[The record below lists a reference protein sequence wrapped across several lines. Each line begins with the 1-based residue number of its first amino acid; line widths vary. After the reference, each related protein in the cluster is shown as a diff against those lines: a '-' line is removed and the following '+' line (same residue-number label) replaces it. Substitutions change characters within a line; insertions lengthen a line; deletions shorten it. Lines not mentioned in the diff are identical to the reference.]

1 MARQRGG
8 ALIAFLRGKIQDV
21 QADHL
26 IIDVG
31 GVGYE
36 LLCPINVIGEFVGRR
51 GQAAEFWISTQV
63 REDAITLF
71 GFSTP
76 AQKQLFTT
84 FLKVNGVGPK
94 MALNILSGA
103 SREELVRLIETE
115 DAKGLSKL
123 PKVGKKTAEQI
134 ILTLKG
140 KLVHATDGE
149 GELLPPIS
157 GTNAEIMSALVN
169 LGFKPADVEK
179 TVNDLPKDTKFED
192 GVRQGLSRLT
202 SITSL

>member
-1 MARQRGG
+1 M
-8 ALIAFLRGKIQDV
+8 IAFLRGKIQDI

-26 IIDVG
+26 VVDVG

-36 LLCPINVIGEFVGRR
+36 LLCPLGVIGEFVGRR
-51 GQAAEFWISTQV
+51 GQPAEFFISTQV

-71 GFSTP
+71 GFSSP

-84 FLKVNGVGPK
+84 LLKVNGVGPK

-103 SREELVRLIETE
+103 SRDELVRLIETE
-115 DAKGLSKL
+115 DAKGLSRL

-140 KLVHATDGE
+140 KLVHATESD

-169 LGFKPADVEK
+169 LGFKAGDVEK
-179 TVNDLPKDTKFED
+179 AVSELPKDTKFED

-202 SITSL
+202 SIVTS

>member
-1 MARQRGG
+1 M
-8 ALIAFLRGKIQDV
+8 IAFLRGKIQDI
-21 QADHL
+21 QADSIVL
-26 IIDVG
+26 DVG

-36 LLCPINVIGEFVGRR
+36 MLAPLGVIGEFHNRR
-51 GQAAEFWISTQV
+51 GQAGEFWISTQV
-63 REDAITLF
+63 REDSITLF

-84 FLKVNGVGPK
+84 LLKVNGVGPK

-103 SREELVRLIETE
+103 SREELVRLIETD
-115 DAKGLSKL
+115 DAKGLSRL

-140 KLVHATDGE
+140 KLVHAVEAD
-149 GELLPPIS
+149 GELLPAIS
-157 GTNAEIMSALVN
+157 GTSAEITSALVN

-179 TVNDLPKDTKFED
+179 VVGDLPKETKFED

-202 SITSL
+202 SIVTS

>member
-1 MARQRGG
+1 M
-8 ALIAFLRGKIQDV
+8 IAYLRGKIQDV
-21 QADHL
+21 QADAIVL
-26 IIDVG
+26 DVQ

-36 LLCPINVIGEFVGRR
+36 MLCPLSVLGEFHGRR
-51 GQAAEFWISTQV
+51 GQTGEFWISTQV
-63 REDAITLF
+63 REDSITLF

-76 AQKQLFTT
+76 ALKQLFIT

-103 SREELVRLIETE
+103 TRDELVRLIET
-115 DAKGLSKL
+115 DDVKGLSKL

-140 KLVHATDGE
+140 KLVSAQDD
-149 GELLPPIS
+149 ELLPAPS
-157 GTNAEIMSALVN
+157 GTSAEIMSALVN
-169 LGFKPADVEK
+169 LGFRPADVEK
-179 TVNDLPKDTKFED
+179 AVSQLSKETNFED

-202 SITSL
+202 SVGGA